1 MNFLTRKVKLKKP
14 HQHHKISY
22 KKYIYTCTKL
32 HLCFTEYLYICICL
46 PDIINHSL
54 NSFVLLKKT
63 SKETSVLSE
72 ISIPILPTLTDFLN
86 FWV

>member
-46 PDIINHSL
+46 PDIINHS
-54 NSFVLLKKT
+54 FVFLKKT